1 MDWRHRRRPGRLAI
15 IGVLWLALL
24 PNIAASQTIS
34 VTATVV
40 DESSLPPANPIVQFK
55 GVAAP
60 SASVTIQRNGTAI
73 TTAPADTA
81 AAFDLTL
88 TDQPTGQQVYVI
100 GATDGDGRAL
110 TPMTFALN
118 LTAGST
124 TIILGIFLGPSIAI
138 DKSAVK
144 LGETVTVAG
153 TTLPNSTVTVTV
165 NSVQAQ
171 NYSFLADGNGRWSKA
186 IDTTDVGVG
195 THSAKARAT
204 ASGTGVSEYS
214 ASVGFAVNPLAQCD
228 GKKSA
233 DLNCD
238 GRINLT
244 DFSVL
249 LFFWLQ
255 VNPTNARS
263 DINVDGRVTITD
275 FSIMLFQWTG

>member
-1 MDWRHRRRPGRLAI
+1 MGWGRRRRPGTLVI
-15 IGVLWLALL
+15 IGVLALALL
-24 PNIAASQTIS
+24 PS
-34 VTATVV
+34 VAPAETVSITATVV

-60 SASVTIQRNGTAI
+60 SATVTIQRNGTTI
-73 TTAPADTA
+73 TTGTTDGA

-88 TDQPTGQQVYVI
+88 TDQPTGQQVYDITAV
-100 GATDGDGRAL
+100 DVDGRSL

-138 DKSAVK
+138 DKTAVK

-165 NSVQAQ
+165 NSVQVK

-186 IDTTDVGVG
+186 IDTTDIGVG

-263 DINVDGRVTITD
+263 DINADGRVTITD